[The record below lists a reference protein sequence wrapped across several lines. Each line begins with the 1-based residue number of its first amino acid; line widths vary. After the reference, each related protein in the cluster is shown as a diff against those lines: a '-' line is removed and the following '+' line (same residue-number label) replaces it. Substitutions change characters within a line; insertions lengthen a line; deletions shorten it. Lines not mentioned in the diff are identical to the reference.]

1 MSDGTVFLMSW
12 LWLYCLIFCDVV
24 VVVVVGVVDEVEFVV
39 DVKRIA
45 IEVEVEVVRIS
56 VERRGSRRNIGGIN
70 W

>member
-24 VVVVVGVVDEVEFVV
+24 VVVVVGVVDEVDFVV

-45 IEVEVEVVRIS
+45 ILDC
-56 VERRGSRRNIGGIN
+56 
-70 W
+70 